1 MLEARGNLD
10 DILCE
15 QHKRTVSADSCVRFE
30 RLVLQIHE
38 DAITSGLEC
47 VSGPECVHHYTTAAW
62 PCSSSASWLT
72 TTE

>member
-38 DAITSGLEC
+38 DAITLSTITDPNGIYHISDQ
-47 VSGPECVHHYTTAAW
+47 VA
-62 PCSSSASWLT
+62 
-72 TTE
+72 